1 MQYEF
6 DLFYTTQ
13 YELDL
18 PAAPHSSAAQIE
30 AEPIPPSGEPAHAGP
45 APA

>member
-6 DLFYTTQ
+6 DLFHTTQ

-18 PAAPHSSAAQIE
+18 PAAPHSSAAQNE
-30 AEPIPPSGEPAHAGP
+30 TGRIPPSGEPAHAVP